1 MSARI
6 RTTLLAALFALPC
19 IASAET
25 AAHPKIDLSGTL
37 WGLWGYDLG
46 FANPDAPLRAG
57 SHRFEVTRSY
67 VNFRAQLSDSISLRI
82 TPDLVVT
89 TRTDGNVDG
98 SLLLRLKYAYLT
110 FDALPGLSV
119 RALMQPT
126 PYIGFSDQLWG
137 YRVLGT
143 DILEHFTG
151 IRSADTGVAVLGQT
165 LANFLSYEVL
175 ASNGEGFS
183 QQERV
188 EPDAARY
195 KDVAARVTLSP
206 FAQAGPLLRDLSLSL
221 FGQYGIREKV
231 PALDAH
237 LERTRAMALLAWRG
251 PGFTL
256 GVGGGHSAD
265 DRLEEGRE
273 VRRESF
279 LWTSWGWVD
288 LPLRLRA
295 IGRFDLCA
303 PTNPADGDPGRRTRL
318 VAGLAHLFTDAVQLI
333 LNWERNGYQT
343 PQNAPLDAPGDTLF
357 VRVAADF

>member
-1 MSARI
+1 M
-6 RTTLLAALFALPC
+6 
-19 IASAET
+19 
-25 AAHPKIDLSGTL
+25 
-37 WGLWGYDLG
+37 
-46 FANPDAPLRAG
+46 
-57 SHRFEVTRSY
+57 
-67 VNFRAQLSDSISLRI
+67 
-82 TPDLVVT
+82 
-89 TRTDGNVDG
+89 
-98 SLLLRLKYAYLT
+98 
-110 FDALPGLSV
+110 
-119 RALMQPT
+119 
-126 PYIGFSDQLWG
+126 
-137 YRVLGT
+137 
-143 DILEHFTG
+143 
-151 IRSADTGVAVLGQT
+151 
-165 LANFLSYEVL
+165 
-175 ASNGEGFS
+175 
-183 QQERV
+183 
-188 EPDAARY
+188 
-195 KDVAARVTLSP
+195 TLSP

-295 IGRFDLCA
+295 IGRFDLSA